1 MYLSSCQFTSLDV
14 ETPTMQQGLIILLYK
29 KGPAELL
36 DNYRPITLVNKVQ
49 SVLAA
54 TEQLRWRLGAVR
66 RPRAAQAEIWEP
78 PRRSMMWLARL
89 LAVVEAWRRLP

>member
-1 MYLSSCQFTSLDV
+1 
-14 ETPTMQQGLIILLYK
+14 MQQGLIILLYK

-54 TEQLRWRLGAVR
+54 TEQLRWRLLMATAT
-66 RPRAAQAEIWEP
+66 RPDHSKWRPATPAAFAKRW
-78 PRRSMMWLARL
+78 ARL
-89 LAVVEAWRRLP
+89 CTRVNGNPDFHELIETPRDTSP

>member
-1 MYLSSCQFTSLDV
+1 MYLSCQFASLDV

-54 TEQLRWRLGAVR
+54 TEQLG
-66 RPRAAQAEIWEP
+66 
-78 PRRSMMWLARL
+78 MWC
-89 LAVVEAWRRLP
+89 VVSA